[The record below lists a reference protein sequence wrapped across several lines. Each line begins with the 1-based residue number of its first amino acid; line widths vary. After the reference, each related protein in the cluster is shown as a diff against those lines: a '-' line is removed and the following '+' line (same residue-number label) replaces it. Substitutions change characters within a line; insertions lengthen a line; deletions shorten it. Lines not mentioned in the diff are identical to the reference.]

1 MGAMRDEKV
10 DFAGKVAFHNLDF
23 YAEFENGLRMATARN
38 GIEAFVAGMLGQANT
53 KQLAGQMPELF
64 R

>member
-1 MGAMRDEKV
+1 MGDDKI

-23 YAEFENGLRMATARN
+23 YKEFEDSLRISVARN

-53 KQLAGQMPELF
+53 KQLDGQMPELF
-64 R
+64 Q